1 MARLVLFWLGF
12 VRERMGEYGLNS
24 GLVVVHGPVLM
35 MLGLFLVGPRTL
47 LGYILCMAI
56 QD

>member
-1 MARLVLFWLGF
+1 
-12 VRERMGEYGLNS
+12 MGEYGLDS

-35 MLGLFLVGPRTL
+35 MLGLFLVGPRIL
-47 LGYILCMAI
+47 FGYVLCMVI